1 MSAFSPG
8 SLWVYVLL
16 GLLLISL
23 QTLDSSHP
31 TTTSTYTLP
40 VTLNTIGSTHRPC
53 LVPKTVLR
61 CDGSG
66 SSLCWLPSL
75 VTYCAQT
82 STSSAGLTVTLEQLH
97 SRASL
102 LSHTSTLATHDT
114 DSTRCP
120 QPATDKLLYG
130 LTLMTWLI
138 ESRIQTYSN
147 YNILIRHLLSDRLS
161 LPLLLL
167 LLLLLLLSG
176 VFARWSYPDYCS
188 GGSVPFC
195 FSDLLF
201 CLLGCSAGFAC
212 IDLFL
217 FALIDFLQ
225 TQYSS
230 VSLLYCSCLCLL
242 SMAHKPQCGSF
253 LHTSAYN
260 IDNSVLMTLV

>member
-31 TTTSTYTLP
+31 TNTPTYTLP
-40 VTLNTIGSTHRPC
+40 VTLTTIGSTHGPC
-53 LVPKTVLR
+53 LVHKTVLG
-61 CDGSG
+61 CDGSD

-75 VTYCAQT
+75 VTYCTQT
-82 STSSAGLTVTLEQLH
+82 SKPSAGLTVTLEQLH

-102 LSHTSTLATHDT
+102 LSHTNTLATHDT
-114 DSTRCP
+114 DSTRCQ

-130 LTLMTWLI
+130 LTSMTWLI

-147 YNILIRHLLSDRLS
+147 HNILTRHLLSVRLS
-161 LPLLLL
+161 LLPLLV

-176 VFARWSYPDYCS
+176 VFARWSHPDYCS

-195 FSDLLF
+195 FLDLFF
-201 CLLGCSAGFAC
+201 CLLGCSACFAC

-217 FALIDFLQ
+217 FALIDFLH
-225 TQYSS
+225 TQHSA
-230 VSLLYCSCLCLL
+230 VSLLCYSCLCLL